1 MFSCLDTRALEE
13 ESFTMMADDLPEVKD
28 NLNNVL
34 ELSHKDVI
42 ELLDQELND
51 VIKDPLLR
59 DLPSYPTV
67 EEIKSR
73 IALEKGKAIII
84 NLKLQG
90 EIDTVIQLVIEQT
103 ATVQQLK
110 STIERYVTLKI
121 ERETG
126 QKHISWRYIWKTYW
140 LLHNGEKLIDEK
152 KPIREYGISD
162 NANLSF
168 IKRLRR
174 K

>member
-1 MFSCLDTRALEE
+1 
-13 ESFTMMADDLPEVKD
+13 MMAEDLPEVKN
-28 NLNNVL
+28 NLSNVL
-34 ELSHKDVI
+34 ELSHKNVM

-90 EIDTVIQLVIEQT
+90 EIDTIIRKYKLKKKFGVIEM
-103 ATVQQLK
+103 
-110 STIERYVTLKI
+110 
-121 ERETG
+121 
-126 QKHISWRYIWKTYW
+126 
-140 LLHNGEKLIDEK
+140 LL
-152 KPIREYGISD
+152 
-162 NANLSF
+162 F
-168 IKRLRR
+168 IFSIIYSM
-174 K
+174 

>member
-1 MFSCLDTRALEE
+1 
-13 ESFTMMADDLPEVKD
+13 MADDLPEVKD

-126 QKHISWRYIWKTYW
+126 QKHISW
-140 LLHNGEKLIDEK
+140 
-152 KPIREYGISD
+152 
-162 NANLSF
+162 
-168 IKRLRR
+168 
-174 K
+174 